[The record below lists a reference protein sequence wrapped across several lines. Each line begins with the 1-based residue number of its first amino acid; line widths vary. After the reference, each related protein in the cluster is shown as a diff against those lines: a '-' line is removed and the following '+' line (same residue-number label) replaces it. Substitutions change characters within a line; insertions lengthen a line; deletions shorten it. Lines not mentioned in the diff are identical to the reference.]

1 MDTLVRLQADEL
13 DITLIDF
20 LKKSFRGK
28 RIAVHVYEEPMDE
41 TEYLLSDPVHR
52 EKILRT
58 IKEVEDG
65 TNLKTYSMEHI
76 KNLVNE
82 EGL

>member
-20 LKKSFRGK
+20 IKKSFRGK

-65 TNLKTYSMEHI
+65 TNLKTYSMENI

>member
-20 LKKSFRGK
+20 LKKSFSGK
-28 RIAVHVYEEPMDE
+28 RIAVHVYEEPIDE

-52 EKILRT
+52 NKILNT
-58 IKEVEDG
+58 IKDVEEG
-65 TNLKTYSMEHI
+65 TNFEAYSVENI
-76 KNLVNE
+76 KNLVNDR
-82 EGL
+82 GL

>member
-41 TEYLLSDPVHR
+41 TEHLLSDPVHK
-52 EKILRT
+52 EKILNT
-58 IKEVEDG
+58 IKEVEKSADF
-65 TNLKTYSMEHI
+65 KIYSLENI

-82 EGL
+82 DGL

>member
-41 TEYLLSDPVHR
+41 TEYLLSDPVHK
-52 EKILRT
+52 EKILNT
-58 IKEVEDG
+58 IKEVEKSADF
-65 TNLKTYSMEHI
+65 KIYSLENI

-82 EGL
+82 DGL